1 METIE
6 LIKIQDMLNDFSKQ
20 IQSLEKQINLQPE
33 ANSSAEIKE
42 LAAALAKAQ
51 AEFNVAEENKNNPY
65 FKSAY
70 ADLMS
75 VVQASRPALTKN
87 GLSVL
92 QMIIDADDGK
102 WLITKLM
109 HNSGEWVQSKVRI
122 IPPKNDVQSISS
134 TITYMKRMCYTSLV
148 GVVVGEEDD
157 DGEAAVATSREVFA
171 KGTALNTKYNP
182 REESP
187 EVITADQL
195 DELNMELAE
204 YPDIAEMILT
214 GLKIQNLADVPKPK
228 FHAAMKRVREIK
240 ALRNNPAGR

>member
-6 LIKIQDMLNDFSKQ
+6 LIKIQDMINDLLLKIKAMSDSK
-20 IQSLEKQINLQPE
+20 IVQPE
-33 ANSSAEIKE
+33 QNSSDDIKE
-42 LAAALAKAQ
+42 LATALAKAQ
-51 AEFNVAEENKNNPY
+51 SEFAVAGENKNNPF

-87 GLSVL
+87 GLAVL

-109 HNSGEWVQSKVRI
+109 HTSGEWVQSKVRI

-157 DGEAAVATSREVFA
+157 DGEAAVATTREVFA
-171 KGTALNTKYNP
+171 KGVALNTKYNP
-182 REESP
+182 REETT
-187 EVITADQL
+187 EVISKDQL
-195 DELNMELAE
+195 DEVNYELAE
-204 YPDIAEMILT
+204 YPDIAEMILE
-214 GLKIQNLADVPKPK
+214 GLKLQNLADLPKSKYHP
-228 FHAAMKRVREIK
+228 AMKRIREIK
-240 ALRNNPAGR
+240 ALRNGK